1 MLRREWA
8 GLKEVTEVKQGSYE
22 GLKEAGRSMEMR
34 RCQRTR
40 SLSPHIHRAVLKH
53 REKMELDLL
62 GKQLT

>member
-1 MLRREWA
+1 M
-8 GLKEVTEVKQGSYE
+8 KQGSYE